1 MKFRRGMIEADIV
14 LGGLLLV
21 LSCLGLVF
29 LGSLVAEPKVL
40 LGRSLTAITPA
51 LFPSFVL
58 SGLALL
64 SALFLGRRILTI
76 RRSPNTGVEGGAE
89 LDRHRPGFLLFAIMI
104 FYALAMKPF
113 GFLLATVPA
122 LALVS
127 YLVGNRSPLQI
138 GLVSIVSPILLY
150 LVATRLLAV
159 SLPELSMIEF
169 AYSRLL
175 GE

>member
-1 MKFRRGMIEADIV
+1 MKIMRGRIEADV
-14 LGGLLLV
+14 LLGGLLLV

-40 LGRSLTAITPA
+40 LGRALTAIPPS
-51 LFPSFVL
+51 LFPSLVL

-64 SALFLGRRILTI
+64 SALFLGRTV
-76 RRSPNTGVEGGAE
+76 RRSSNSAAE
-89 LDRHRPGFLLFAIMI
+89 DGMERTSLRRALLLFAIM
-104 FYALAMKPF
+104 FAYALAMKPL
-113 GFLLATVPA
+113 GFLLSTAAA
-122 LALVS
+122 LAAIS

-138 GLVSIVSPILLY
+138 GLVSIASPVLLY
-150 LVATRLLAV
+150 LLATRLLAV
-159 SLPELSMIEF
+159 SLPELSAIEF

>member
-1 MKFRRGMIEADIV
+1 MKIWRGRIEADIV

-51 LFPSFVL
+51 LFPSLVL

-64 SALFLGRRILTI
+64 SALFLGRTV
-76 RRSPNTGVEGGAE
+76 RRSSKTAAKGSTNLFILGRGV
-89 LDRHRPGFLLFAIMI
+89 LLFAIMI

-113 GFLLATVPA
+113 GFLLSTVPA
-122 LALVS
+122 LASVS
-127 YLVGNRSPLQI
+127 FLVGNRSPWQI
-138 GLVSIVSPILLY
+138 GLVSIASPILLY

-159 SLPELSMIEF
+159 SLPELSAIEF